1 MPSDNKRIASNT
13 MYLYLRMIF
22 SLVVKLYT
30 SRVILEVLGVMDYGL
45 WNLVAGLVSLFVFLN
60 ISMAGCT
67 NRFISHELGKK
78 DSRDIQSVFSSAL
91 TIHLLIALLVFVLS
105 ETAGLWLLENKLV
118 IPEDRLQVCRVIF
131 QLSLINLVFSII
143 QVPYNAMIMSH
154 ERMSVFARLDIMDV
168 SLRLL
173 IVLILPYLSI
183 DKLLLL
189 GSLTTVL
196 CLLMFSIYRF
206 YCITHFSGCRF
217 ILSRD
222 WSMVRPMLV
231 YSGWDLYGNASVVA
245 RTQGVSM
252 LLNIFFT
259 ATMNA
264 ANGVAVSIQ
273 TAVMSFGRSVHSAFR
288 PQIFKSYAAG
298 NSSRT
303 CLLIYKCASFTT
315 ALLLLMIVPL
325 EIEIDYILHLWLGQ
339 PPLFAASFAR
349 MILLFYLVIG
359 IADTIQMGIHA
370 VGNIKCLSIV
380 NGTIY
385 LSVLPLSYCIF
396 QLGGE
401 PWSTYLLALILSV
414 ISFAFVSLHLHS
426 LMPCFSASRILS
438 IFWRVSMVG
447 GFAYAVGKGVAMLM
461 PSSFA
466 RLFVITA
473 ITTVIISFG
482 SYMIVFD
489 ADDRHSILCLMR
501 KKMIHK

>member
-1 MPSDNKRIASNT
+1 MPSDNRRIASNAV
-13 MYLYLRMIF
+13 YLYLRMIF
-22 SLVVKLYT
+22 SLGVKLYT
-30 SRVILEVLGVMDYGL
+30 SRVILDVLGVMDYGL

-60 ISMAGCT
+60 VSMAGCT
-67 NRFISHELGKK
+67 NRYISHELGKK
-78 DSRDIQSVFSSAL
+78 ELGSIQRVFSSAL
-91 TIHLLIALLVFVLS
+91 TIHLLIALVVFVLS
-105 ETAGLWLLENKLV
+105 ETAGLWLLESKLV
-118 IPEDRLQVCRVIF
+118 IPEDRLQICHVVF
-131 QLSLINLVFSII
+131 QLSLINMVFSIT
-143 QVPYNAMIMSH
+143 QVPYNAMIMAH

-173 IVLILPYLSI
+173 IVLILPYLSV
-183 DKLLLL
+183 DKLLLM
-189 GSLTTVL
+189 GVLTTVL
-196 CLLMFSIYRF
+196 SVFMFAIYRF

-222 WSMVRPMLV
+222 WTLIRPMLV

-298 NSSRT
+298 DTSRT
-303 CLLIYKCASFTT
+303 CLLIYKCASFTIT
-315 ALLLLMIVPL
+315 LLLLMIVPI

-339 PPLFAASFAR
+339 PPVYAASFAK

-385 LSVLPLSYCIF
+385 LSVLPLSYCVF

-401 PWSTYLLALILSV
+401 PWSTYLLALILS
-414 ISFAFVSLHLHS
+414 FVSLIFVSCHLHNLLS
-426 LMPCFSASRILS
+426 CFSASRILS
-438 IFWRVSMVG
+438 LFWRILMVG
-447 GFAYAVGKGVAMLM
+447 GLAYAVGKVAAMQM
-461 PSSFA
+461 PSSFI
-466 RLFVITA
+466 RLLVITV

-482 SYMIVFD
+482 SYLIVFD
-489 ADDRHSILCLMR
+489 ASDRRYILGQIR
-501 KKMIHK
+501 KKLNRK